1 MSADAGA
8 YRLFLRLTRPARIEA
23 GRLGRFRLEPGLYV
37 YIGSARRALAA
48 RVARH
53 RRLAETKTGRRH
65 WHVDGFLLHGYSRLV
80 AVESHPGA
88 EECDLSRALAGDDR
102 ASVPV
107 AGFGA
112 TDCRAGCPAH
122 LYRLEPD
129 AGEPL

>member
-1 MSADAGA
+1 MTDGGA
-8 YRLFLRLTRPARIEA
+8 YRLFLRLSRPSWVRA

-37 YIGSARRALAA
+37 YVGSARRALAA

-53 RRLAETKTGRRH
+53 RRLAERKEGNRH
-65 WHVDGFLLHGYSRLV
+65 WHVDGLLLHGYSRLV
-80 AVESHPGA
+80 RAESYPQG
-88 EECDLSRALAGDDR
+88 EECELSRALAADAN

-129 AGEPL
+129 SPEPL